1 MKAVLTTARGFL
13 RRSVMENSLLVLGVA
28 VAVFMGAIVT
38 GSIISYSQY
47 MDDLLDD
54 PQYAEITAQPAAF
67 TTMRSNAATK
77 MDEDMGNMRFIFEG
91 STAAKAMAESPS
103 VSLTYTSEQDNFRT
117 GEANQ
122 GGFGGFGGGM
132 GGPVTVTATQGGAT
146 GASATRSGASGA
158 QAGASGAQAGGPPD
172 MGPGGAPP
180 EDMMAAIQEEQA
192 ALAAQDTSGLD
203 TPLLERIAGR
213 TVSPEFFNA
222 WGLKASEGSLFSTND
237 VENSKTVM
245 VVGSDLAKTLFKDG
259 TAMGKR
265 LKIEGRIYTVIG
277 VLEANDL
284 LDTNGVRKVNEMAF
298 MPPRSFTRKVGN
310 TTVNMGRPIMS
321 LTFFVKDRS
330 KIGSAVKELQ
340 AFFDRSY
347 KEGQVKVTSR
357 QSTLNSRRSGQNALF
372 GAISVLA
379 LLCLVVAT
387 LNIFNVS
394 SIKTIRRRRSLGI
407 LRAIGASRQKAMLVF
422 LVEVALLALSGSL
435 IGLAAALPTSGIAI
449 KALVPTGSGAISVNW
464 GAEIIAAL
472 LSMVL
477 PLAAGLFPAWRLL
490 AQAPADLVRPE

>member
-1 MKAVLTTARGFL
+1 
-13 RRSVMENSLLVLGVA
+13 
-28 VAVFMGAIVT
+28 
-38 GSIISYSQY
+38 
-47 MDDLLDD
+47 
-54 PQYAEITAQPAAF
+54 
-67 TTMRSNAATK
+67 
-77 MDEDMGNMRFIFEG
+77 
-91 STAAKAMAESPS
+91 
-103 VSLTYTSEQDNFRT
+103 
-117 GEANQ
+117 
-122 GGFGGFGGGM
+122 
-132 GGPVTVTATQGGAT
+132 VTVTATQGGAA
-146 GASATRSGASGA
+146 GASRTQSRASGS

-172 MGPGGAPP
+172 MGPGGLAPA
-180 EDMMAAIQEEQA
+180 DMMAAIQEEQA

-213 TVSPEFFNA
+213 TVSPDFFNA
-222 WGLKASEGSLFSTND
+222 WGLKAAEGSLFSAND

-245 VVGSDLAKTLFKDG
+245 VVGSALAKTLFKDG

-265 LKIEGRIYTVIG
+265 LKIEGRIYTIIG

-422 LVEVALLALSGSL
+422 LVEVALLALSGSF
-435 IGLAAALPTSGIAI
+435 IGLAAALPMSGVAI

-464 GAEIIAAL
+464 WAEIIAAL